1 LELDWNIAIRI
12 SGKSNPKRLS
22 FNYETKHERRNQM
35 KKGILAIISIAL
47 AVFIV
52 SAVGLTINTV
62 SGMQAA
68 QTAVVENTKP
78 APVVEISTPV
88 PQSPAITTAI
98 DMAAAI
104 STAQADAGIATL
116 SSTKADLVDL
126 NGKTAYEV
134 TFDFGKV
141 YVDAN
146 TGLVLGNSIVV
157 TPEIAGSAAANYL
170 QLNRYNQVSQVS
182 LKGENVYKVSFLQ
195 GVNVYVNMKGVVVA
209 WEYAPSNNVNPNTA
223 PGTNPNPG
231 SNSQEKDD

>member
-1 LELDWNIAIRI
+1 
-12 SGKSNPKRLS
+12 
-22 FNYETKHERRNQM
+22 M
-35 KKGILAIISIAL
+35 KKGILAIISVAL

-52 SAVGLTINTV
+52 SAIGLTISTV
-62 SGMQAA
+62 SGMQAM
-68 QTAVVENTKP
+68 QPTVIENTKP
-78 APVVEISTPV
+78 VPVVEISTQA
-88 PQSPAITTAI
+88 PQKPAITTAI
-98 DMAAAI
+98 NETSAI

-134 TFDFGKV
+134 LFDFGKV

-157 TPEIAGSAAANYL
+157 TPEIAGSVAANYL
-170 QLNRYNQVSQVS
+170 QLNRYNNVSQVS

-195 GVNVYVNMKGVVVA
+195 GVIVYVNLKGVVVA

-223 PGTNPNPG
+223 PGTNPNPQP
-231 SNSQEKDD
+231 NNPEKDD